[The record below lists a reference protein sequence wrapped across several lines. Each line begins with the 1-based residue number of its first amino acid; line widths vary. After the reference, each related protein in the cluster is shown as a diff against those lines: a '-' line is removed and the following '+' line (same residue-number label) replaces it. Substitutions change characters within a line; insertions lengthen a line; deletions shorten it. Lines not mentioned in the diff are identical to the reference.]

1 MTVVVW
7 FGFRC
12 DDFMCKNIM
21 EKRVEISSILGIC
34 TFYLNLPPCSMF
46 HVLWTWKSILF
57 YYVSRESICCGL
69 VWFGFGSWSWCE
81 CTKWKWKEGKGNEP
95 TDLCKYTWK
104 CDGEGWAS
112 HHLIFLAWKYSGA
125 GWSNIPFDY
134 AILHFKKTILGIC
147 KIAL

>member
-1 MTVVVW
+1 
-7 FGFRC
+7 
-12 DDFMCKNIM
+12 MCKNIM
-21 EKRVEISSILGIC
+21 EKRVEVSSILGIC

-57 YYVSRESICCGL
+57 YYVSRESISCGL

-81 CTKWKWKEGKGNEP
+81 CTKWKWKEGEKGTNRQTYANILENAMGK
-95 TDLCKYTWK
+95 DEL
-104 CDGEGWAS
+104 
-112 HHLIFLAWKYSGA
+112 LIISFFGLEWYSGA